1 MKYML
6 LIYQN
11 SEIWNALPEA
21 ERTAAMN
28 EAGTIMQEL
37 SDSGEWI
44 GGEALAD
51 SGSSRSV
58 RVRSGEA
65 IVTDGPFIESREQLA
80 CYLIVECATPA
91 RALKIATRWPD
102 ARYFGMEIRPL
113 MHDSGEEF

>member
-11 SEIWNALPEA
+11 SEIWNAMSEA
-21 ERTAAMN
+21 DRSAEMN
-28 EAGTIMQEL
+28 EAGAIMQDL

-51 SGSSRSV
+51 PGSSRSV
-58 RVRSGEA
+58 RVRNGEA

-80 CYLIVECATPA
+80 GYLIVECETPA
-91 RALKIATRWPD
+91 RALEIATSWPD

-113 MHDSGEEF
+113 MHESGQEF